1 MAMHFL
7 RLVPI
12 RAVLAMLM
20 LQACTAFARAQ
31 ETQPMDT
38 MSPAAAPASDVDAM
52 AGPKVDDPASR
63 TLVRTDMQNRFQRLD
78 VRPEEAALQLLA
90 MDPSRRVKARE
101 IILARAD
108 ALRTHLA
115 INIDLV
121 KEWTDAQIAKDSAAI
136 QKFAKEL
143 YDRFEPTNPRD
154 PLLAPL
160 ASVLTSDEQTQI
172 KRLVDE
178 YWEAWI
184 ASEQKASPK
193 STPEEIAQ
201 RLIARTFNAE
211 VAKAYD
217 SALRPHKQKL
227 DAIITATEPTA
238 DQIAALRAAFIN
250 YIRASLLHPTDQDK
264 TALATAIYNALDE
277 PRRIKLVQASLASL

>member
-1 MAMHFL
+1 MHFL

-121 KEWTDAQIAKDSAAI
+121 KEWTDAQI
-136 QKFAKEL
+136 AKEL